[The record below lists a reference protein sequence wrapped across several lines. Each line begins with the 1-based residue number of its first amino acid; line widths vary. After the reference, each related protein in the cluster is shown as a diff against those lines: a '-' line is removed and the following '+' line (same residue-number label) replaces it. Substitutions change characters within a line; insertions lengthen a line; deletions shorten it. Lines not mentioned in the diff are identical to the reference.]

1 VAPAAQF
8 GEGVQQCLVRAVEER
23 QGIAETEPAFVLPVE
38 YVQLPLPHSDPTAA
52 RLRAP
57 IAEVRQQPVADPVHQ
72 ALGHRGLAVEC
83 QEMDVA
89 DVDPDGRT
97 WLVTEYEP
105 LQMAMSVQRADDIGI
120 TEQASQWRTFKQQDP
135 VSTVQYGKGVAFK
148 GKMMKD
154 RHFHYL
160 VSSVCCH
167 FAEHMR
173 QK

>member
-1 VAPAAQF
+1 
-8 GEGVQQCLVRAVEER
+8 
-23 QGIAETEPAFVLPVE
+23 
-38 YVQLPLPHSDPTAA
+38 
-52 RLRAP
+52 
-57 IAEVRQQPVADPVHQ
+57 
-72 ALGHRGLAVEC
+72 
-83 QEMDVA
+83 MDVA
-89 DVDPDGRT
+89 DVDPDSRA
-97 WLVTEYEP
+97 WLIAEHESFE
-105 LQMAMSVQRADDIGI
+105 MAVSVQRADDIGI